1 MVFQKRLDV
10 GFIGCQIPTMP
21 RFPRSAR
28 GKRSPPKKVENN
40 QMHPF
45 DLLATVAGELLE
57 KRESPCSL
65 YETAE
70 RTNHVNSIKQK
81 QLDNGSPS
89 KSDIFDQGS
98 CDEGSFVARFVSH
111 EERRAAS
118 ALALVKSDASEKD
131 GFAGKS
137 AQSGLKC
144 DLQKLKITG
153 SLKNDAI
160 GIHNLEDPMDLDSKA
175 IALVSSDSS
184 VELTP
189 FVDYHSAHSSSFQSV
204 KDGAELV
211 VDKDDDENSSGRT
224 HNCAIYSKALK
235 PHCTGERRV
244 RKMTTSNYWK
254 ADLEAMND
262 GEIWNRE
269 IKPALRSRKLSYTR
283 QRTQR
288 SSFKRKKLLERVSFS
303 ASNGGFCSQDVP
315 DSLVK
320 CDKCDTKFDSSDPHA
335 HLNDA
340 HGRSCST
347 TDQRLSYES
356 ADHPVKLSIKS
367 FRVPELFIEIP
378 ANATVG
384 SLKRTVMEAV
394 TAVLSGGLRVGV
406 LLQGKKIRDDNKTL
420 VQAGISNTDKLDN
433 LGFTLEP
440 NPNRAPP
447 PHNSNSL
454 VPESP
459 NKILTH
465 AAPAP
470 DQAAPDTITQ
480 PPPNTTA
487 NCTESDHDSVHSH
500 TNPSS
505 SVDQMYDNS
514 KALVPILAVKSD
526 ALSVIPLR
534 NSRRSEMVRRIR
546 RPFSVS
552 EVEAL
557 VQAVEKLGTGRW
569 RDVKLR
575 AFDSVKHR
583 TYVDLK
589 DKWKTLV
596 HTARISPQQRRG
608 EPVPQDLLDRVLSA
622 HAYWC
627 QQQAKSTRLAEPFL
641 LPA

>member
-1 MVFQKRLDV
+1 MVFQKKLDV

-57 KRESPCSL
+57 KRESSCSL

-70 RTNHVNSIKQK
+70 RTKNHVNTIKQK
-81 QLDNGSPS
+81 HLDNGSPS
-89 KSDIFDQGS
+89 KSDVFDQGS

-118 ALALVKSDASEKD
+118 ALALVKSDVSEKD
-131 GFAGKS
+131 GFARKS
-137 AQSGLKC
+137 AQSIGTLKC
-144 DLQKLKITG
+144 ELQKLKATV
-153 SLKNDAI
+153 SLKNDRI
-160 GIHNLEDPMDLDSKA
+160 GIHNLEDPMILDSKA

-189 FVDYHSAHSSSFQSV
+189 SVDYHSAYSSSFQSV

-224 HNCAIYSKALK
+224 HNCALYSKAFK
-235 PHCTGERRV
+235 PHCTVERRV

-254 ADLEAMND
+254 ADREAMIND
-262 GEIWNRE
+262 GERWNRE
-269 IKPALRSRKLSYTR
+269 IKPALHSRKLSYTR

-288 SSFKRKKLLERVSFS
+288 CSFKRKKLLERFSSS

-320 CDKCDTKFDSSDPHA
+320 CDTKFDSSDPQA

-340 HGRSCST
+340 QGRSCST

-447 PHNSNSL
+447 PHKSNSRE
-454 VPESP
+454 PESP
-459 NKILTH
+459 NKILSH
-465 AAPAP
+465 A
-470 DQAAPDTITQ
+470 DQATPDTITQ
-480 PPPNTTA
+480 PPPPNTTA
-487 NCTESDHDSVHSH
+487 NCTDSDHDSVHSH
-500 TNPSS
+500 ANPSS

-627 QQQAKSTRLAEPFL
+627 QQQAKSTRLAEPYL

>member
-1 MVFQKRLDV
+1 
-10 GFIGCQIPTMP
+10 
-21 RFPRSAR
+21 
-28 GKRSPPKKVENN
+28 
-40 QMHPF
+40 MHPF
-45 DLLATVAGELLE
+45 DLLATVAGELLAE
-57 KRESPCSL
+57 RESTCSL
-65 YETAE
+65 YDTAE
-70 RTNHVNSIKQK
+70 RTNHVNTIKQK
-81 QLDNGSPS
+81 QLENGSPS
-89 KSDIFDQGS
+89 KSDVFDQGS

-118 ALALVKSDASEKD
+118 ALALVKSHVSDKD

-144 DLQKLKITG
+144 ELQKLKTTG

-160 GIHNLEDPMDLDSKA
+160 GIHNLEDPMDLDGKA
-175 IALVSSDSS
+175 LALVSSDSS

-189 FVDYHSAHSSSFQSV
+189 SVDYHSAHSSSFQSA

-224 HNCAIYSKALK
+224 HNCAIYSKAFK
-235 PHCTGERRV
+235 PHCRGESRA
-244 RKMTTSNYWK
+244 RKVTTSNYWK
-254 ADLEAMND
+254 ADREAMND
-262 GEIWNRE
+262 GEIWNRDEE
-269 IKPALRSRKLSYTR
+269 IKLALHSRKLSYTR

-288 SSFKRKKLLERVSFS
+288 SSFKRKKSLERFSFS

-320 CDKCDTKFDSSDPHA
+320 SDTKFDSS
-335 HLNDA
+335 
-340 HGRSCST
+340 
-347 TDQRLSYES
+347 DQRLSYES

-440 NPNRAPP
+440 NPNRAPQ
-447 PHNSNSL
+447 PHNSNSRE
-454 VPESP
+454 PESP

-470 DQAAPDTITQ
+470 DQATPDTLNPK
-480 PPPNTTA
+480 PPHNTTA

-627 QQQAKSTRLAEPFL
+627 QQQAKSTRLAEPYL